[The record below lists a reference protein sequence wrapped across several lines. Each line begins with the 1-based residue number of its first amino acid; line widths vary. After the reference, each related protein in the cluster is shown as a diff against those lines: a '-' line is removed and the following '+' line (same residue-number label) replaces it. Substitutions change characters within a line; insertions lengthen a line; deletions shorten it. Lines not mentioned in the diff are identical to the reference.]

1 MKRNKKKQKKYKSK
15 RNYNTMKK
23 DFQDEK
29 DDYIA
34 FRKPSFK
41 ENNSKKESLVKNETQ
56 ILKEPSL
63 DIYDFFKIS
72 KNEYNIDPFIIAP
85 NMELINSTKIFR
97 EKNNFLYHKV
107 LNKENIDFFESK
119 YYDVQPDGNCFF
131 RNISYF
137 FTKNENYYII

>member
-72 KNEYNIDPFIIAP
+72 KSEYNIDPFIIAP
-85 NMELINSTKIFR
+85 NMELINSSKIFR